1 MTDARAAT
9 GRIASFRVNRD
20 CPGVLDRTPADTAA
34 CYTGQVIR
42 SGTDAVATPGIAPP
56 DMRRRFEFGFSVDPG
71 RALGRAGGKGV
82 LGPVLYDGPAIWRAT
97 DTSAGAATLRINRL
111 ANTADVAAWGPGA
124 ADAVAAV
131 PALLG
136 AHDDP
141 TALIPADRVVAGWVR
156 RWPARRLTATGT
168 VWEHIVPTVCGQKV
182 PGLNAKNSWQG
193 ILRRWGRRPPGPA
206 PEALRLPPAAD
217 VLASLAYHE
226 FHRFDIE
233 RRRAEA
239 IIAAAR
245 RADTLEG
252 VARLAPAEARERLQS
267 IRGIGPWTASIV
279 VLLCHGDPDS
289 VIVGDY
295 QIPSYVTWHLAGER
309 RGDDDRM
316 LELLE
321 PYRGQ
326 RARVQAL
333 AKSAGA
339 PPRHG
344 PRMPL
349 QDLQDR

>member
-1 MTDARAAT
+1 MRPT
-9 GRIASFRVNRD
+9 
-20 CPGVLDRTPADTAA
+20 TAA
-34 CYTGQVIR
+34 AAL
-42 SGTDAVATPGIAPP
+42 SGTP
-56 DMRRRFEFGFSVDPG
+56 DIRQQFEFDYSLDPG
-71 RALGRAGGKGV
+71 RSLGRVGGKGAV
-82 LGPVLYDGPAIWRAT
+82 GPVLYDGPDIWRT
-97 DTSAGAATLRINRL
+97 RDTPAGEATLRITRSGHM
-111 ANTADVAAWGPGA
+111 ADVAGWGPGA
-124 ADAVAAV
+124 EIAAAGV

-141 TALIPADRVVAGWVR
+141 TALVPQDAVVAGWVR

-168 VWEHIVPTVCGQKV
+168 IWEHVVPTVCGQKV

-193 ILRRWGRRPPGPA
+193 ILRRWGRQPPGPV
-206 PEALRLPPAAD
+206 PSALRLPPTAEL
-217 VLASLAYHE
+217 LASLAYHE
-226 FHRFDIE
+226 FHRFNIE

-239 IIAAAR
+239 IIAFAR
-245 RADTLEG
+245 RADTLE
-252 VARLAPAEARERLQS
+252 RLAQCPPQQARERLQNV
-267 IRGIGPWTASIV
+267 RGIGPWTASIM

-316 LELLE
+316 LGLLE
-321 PYRGQ
+321 PYQGQ

-333 AKSAGA
+333 AKSAGP

-349 QDLQDR
+349 QDLQNR

>member
-1 MTDARAAT
+1 MRRGTAPAPAARALRAESPDLVQRLEFDFELDA
-9 GRIASFRVNRD
+9 GR
-20 CPGVLDRTPADTAA
+20 T
-34 CYTGQVIR
+34 
-42 SGTDAVATPGIAPP
+42 
-56 DMRRRFEFGFSVDPG
+56 
-71 RALGRAGGKGV
+71 LGRVGGKGR
-82 LGPVLYDGPAIWRAT
+82 LGPVLYDGPAIWRAA
-97 DTSAGAATLRINRL
+97 DTPDGEATLRITRL
-111 ANTADVAAWGPGA
+111 SRTAEICAWGPGA
-124 ADAVAAV
+124 EAAAERV

-141 TALIPADRVVAGWVR
+141 SALVPQDAVVAGWVR

-168 VWEHIVPTVCGQKV
+168 IWEHVVPTVCGQKV

-193 ILRRWGRRPPGPA
+193 ILRRWGRQPPGPA
-206 PEALRLPPAAD
+206 PSTLRLPPMAE
-217 VLASLAYHE
+217 LMASFAYHE

-239 IIAAAR
+239 IIAFAR
-245 RADTLEG
+245 RAATLE
-252 VARLAPAEARERLQS
+252 RLAHCPPEQARKRLQA

-289 VIVGDY
+289 VIIGDY
-295 QIPSYVTWHLAGER
+295 QIPSYVTWHLSGER

-333 AKSAGA
+333 AKSAGP

-349 QDLQDR
+349 QDLQHR

>member
-1 MTDARAAT
+1 MR
-9 GRIASFRVNRD
+9 
-20 CPGVLDRTPADTAA
+20 L
-34 CYTGQVIR
+34 
-42 SGTDAVATPGIAPP
+42 GTDAAVAPGVDPP
-56 DMRRRFEFGFSVDPG
+56 DVRQCLEFSFSVEPG
-71 RALGRAGGKGV
+71 RALGRVGGKGV
-82 LGPVLYDGPAIWRAT
+82 LGPVVYDGPAIWRAT
-97 DTSAGAATLRINRL
+97 DTAAGEATLRINRL

-124 ADAVAAV
+124 ADAVASV
-131 PALLG
+131 PRLLG

-141 TALIPADRVVAGWVR
+141 SALVPQDAVVSGWVR

-168 VWEHIVPTVCGQKV
+168 IWEHVVPTVCGQKV

-193 ILRRWGRRPPGPA
+193 ILRRWGRQPPGPA
-206 PEALRLPPAAD
+206 PSALRLPPTAD
-217 VLASLAYHE
+217 LMASLAYHE

-239 IIAAAR
+239 IIAFAR
-245 RADTLEG
+245 RAASLE
-252 VARLAPAEARERLQS
+252 RLAQCPPQQAREHLQT

-295 QIPSYVTWHLAGER
+295 QIPSYVTWHMAGER

-344 PRMPL
+344 PRMSL
-349 QDLQDR
+349 QDLQGR

>member
-1 MTDARAAT
+1 MRLGT
-9 GRIASFRVNRD
+9 
-20 CPGVLDRTPADTAA
+20 DTAA
-34 CYTGQVIR
+34 
-42 SGTDAVATPGIAPP
+42 APGAALP
-56 DMRRRFEFGFSVDPG
+56 DVRQRFEFDFSVDPG
-71 RALGRAGGKGV
+71 RALGRVGGKGV
-82 LGPVLYDGPAIWRAT
+82 LGPVLYDGPVIWRAA
-97 DTSAGAATLRINRL
+97 DTAAGEATLRVTR
-111 ANTADVAAWGPGA
+111 AGHVADVAAWGPGA
-124 ADAVAAV
+124 EIAAAAV

-141 TALIPADRVVAGWVR
+141 GALVPRDAVVAGWVR

-168 VWEHIVPTVCGQKV
+168 IWEHMVPTVCGQKV

-206 PEALRLPPAAD
+206 PDALRLPPAPE
-217 VLASLAYHE
+217 LMASLAYHE

-239 IIAAAR
+239 IIACAR

-252 VARLAPAEARERLQS
+252 VARLGAAEARERLQAV
-267 IRGIGPWTASIV
+267 RGIGPWTASIV

-309 RGDDDRM
+309 RGDDARM

-344 PRMPL
+344 PRLPL
-349 QDLQDR
+349 QDLQRR

>member
-1 MTDARAAT
+1 MNADV
-9 GRIASFRVNRD
+9 GQRIGSAVSERRV
-20 CPGVLDRTPADTAA
+20 PA
-34 CYTGQVIR
+34 
-42 SGTDAVATPGIAPP
+42 P
-56 DMRRRFEFGFSVDPG
+56 DVVERLEFDFELDPG
-71 RALGRAGGKGV
+71 RALGRTGGKGPI
-82 LGPVLYDGPAIWRAT
+82 GPVLYDGAAIWRAQ
-97 DTSAGAATLRINRL
+97 DTPAGEATLRIARL
-111 ANTADVAAWGPGA
+111 GRTAEVCAWGPGA
-124 ADAVAAV
+124 EAAAAGV
-131 PALLG
+131 PKLLG

-141 TALIPADRVVAGWVR
+141 AALVPKDALVAGWMR
-156 RWPARRLTATGT
+156 RWPTRRLTATGT
-168 VWEHIVPTVCGQKV
+168 VWEHLVPTVCGQKV

-206 PEALRLPPAAD
+206 PDRLRLPPTAD
-217 VLASLAYHE
+217 LMASLAYHE

-239 IIAAAR
+239 IIAFAR
-245 RADTLEG
+245 RAHTLE
-252 VARLAPAEARERLQS
+252 RLAQAPPNAAREGLQA

-279 VLLCHGDPDS
+279 VLLSHGDPDS

-295 QIPSYVTWHLAGER
+295 QIPSYVTWHFARER
-309 RGDDDRM
+309 RGDDARM

-333 AKSAGA
+333 AKSAGP

-349 QDLQDR
+349 QDLQGC

>member
-1 MTDARAAT
+1 M
-9 GRIASFRVNRD
+9 
-20 CPGVLDRTPADTAA
+20 
-34 CYTGQVIR
+34 R
-42 SGTDAVATPGIAPP
+42 SGTHAVATPGIAPP
-56 DMRRRFEFGFSVDPG
+56 DIRQRFEFDYSLDAG
-71 RALGRAGGKGV
+71 RSLGRVGGKGA
-82 LGPVLYDGPAIWRAT
+82 LGPVLYDGPVIWRT
-97 DTSAGAATLRINRL
+97 QDTPVGEATLRITRS
-111 ANTADVAAWGPGA
+111 AHVADVAVWGPGA
-124 ADAVAAV
+124 EIAAAGV

-141 TALIPADRVVAGWVR
+141 SALVPQDAVVAGWLR

-168 VWEHIVPTVCGQKV
+168 IWEHVIPTVCGQKV

-193 ILRRWGRRPPGPA
+193 ILRRWGRQPPGPA
-206 PEALRLPPAAD
+206 PSALRLPPTAE
-217 VLASLAYHE
+217 LMASFAYHE

-239 IIAAAR
+239 IIAFAR
-245 RADTLEG
+245 RAATLEG
-252 VARLAPAEARERLQS
+252 VARLAPAAARERLQVVS
-267 IRGIGPWTASIV
+267 GIGPWTASIV

-295 QIPSYVTWHLAGER
+295 QIPSYVTWHFAGER

-316 LELLE
+316 LELLA

-333 AKSAGA
+333 AKSAGP

-349 QDLQDR
+349 QDLQNR

>member
-1 MTDARAAT
+1 MRSVPSTAGARDS
-9 GRIASFRVNRD
+9 AS
-20 CPGVLDRTPADTAA
+20 
-34 CYTGQVIR
+34 
-42 SGTDAVATPGIAPP
+42 P
-56 DMRRRFEFGFSVDPG
+56 DLRRHFEFDFELDIGP
-71 RALGRAGGKGV
+71 ALGRVGGKGA
-82 LGPVLYDGPAIWRAT
+82 LGPVLYDGPRIWRAQ
-97 DTSAGAATLRINRL
+97 DTPSGEATLCITRS
-111 ANTADVAAWGPGA
+111 AHAAEVEAWGAGA
-124 ADAVAAV
+124 ADAVSGV

-136 AHDDP
+136 AHDEP
-141 TALIPADRVVAGWVR
+141 AALVPADRTVAGWVR
-156 RWPARRLTATGT
+156 RWPLRRLTATGT
-168 VWEHIVPTVCGQKV
+168 VWEHVIPTVCGQKV
-182 PGLNAKNSWQG
+182 PGLNARNSWQG

-206 PEALRLPPAAD
+206 PEALRLPPAPEL
-217 VLASLAYHE
+217 VASLAYHE
-226 FHRFDIE
+226 FHRFDVE

-239 IIAAAR
+239 IIAFARKAETLERVIQLAPDAAR
-245 RADTLEG
+245 D
-252 VARLAPAEARERLQS
+252 RLQTV
-267 IRGIGPWTASIV
+267 RGIGPWTASIV

-344 PRMPL
+344 PRMSL
-349 QDLQDR
+349 QDLQGR

>member
-1 MTDARAAT
+1 MTRSPDLRQRFTFDYSLDA
-9 GRIASFRVNRD
+9 GRS
-20 CPGVLDRTPADTAA
+20 
-34 CYTGQVIR
+34 
-42 SGTDAVATPGIAPP
+42 
-56 DMRRRFEFGFSVDPG
+56 
-71 RALGRAGGKGV
+71 LGRVGGKGAV
-82 LGPVLYDGPAIWRAT
+82 GPALYDGPDIWRT
-97 DTSAGAATLRINRL
+97 QDTPAGVATLRITRS
-111 ANTADVAAWGPGA
+111 AHVADVAAWGSGA
-124 ADAVAAV
+124 EIAVAGV

-136 AHDDP
+136 THDDP
-141 TALIPADRVVAGWVR
+141 CALVPQDAVVAGWLR

-168 VWEHIVPTVCGQKV
+168 IWEHVIPTVCGQKV

-193 ILRRWGRRPPGPA
+193 ILRRWGRQPPGPA
-206 PEALRLPPAAD
+206 PSALRLPPTAE
-217 VLASLAYHE
+217 LMASLAYHE

-239 IIAAAR
+239 IIAFAR
-245 RADTLEG
+245 RAATLEG
-252 VARLAPAEARERLQS
+252 VARLAPPIARERLQAV
-267 IRGIGPWTASIV
+267 RGIGPWTASIV

-344 PRMPL
+344 PRMSL
-349 QDLQDR
+349 QNLQDR

>member
-1 MTDARAAT
+1 MGSGNVT
-9 GRIASFRVNRD
+9 AS
-20 CPGVLDRTPADTAA
+20 
-34 CYTGQVIR
+34 
-42 SGTDAVATPGIAPP
+42 SAPSP
-56 DMRRRFEFGFSVDPG
+56 DLRRRFEFDYSLDAGK
-71 RALGRAGGKGV
+71 ALGRVGGKGA
-82 LGPVLYDGPAIWRAT
+82 LGPVLYAGPDIWRAQAT
-97 DTSAGAATLRINRL
+97 PAGEATLRITRSGHR
-111 ANTADVAAWGPGA
+111 AEVMGWGPGA
-124 ADAVAAV
+124 SEAAAGV

-136 AHDDP
+136 NDDDP
-141 TALIPADRVVAGWVR
+141 AALVPQDAVVSGWVR

-168 VWEHIVPTVCGQKV
+168 IWEHVVPTVCGQKV
-182 PGLNAKNSWQG
+182 PGLNARNSWQG

-206 PEALRLPPAAD
+206 PETLRLPPAPD
-217 VLASLAYHE
+217 VMASLAYHE

-239 IIAAAR
+239 IIAFAR
-245 RADTLEG
+245 RAATLEG
-252 VARLAPAEARERLQS
+252 AARCEPAVARERLQAV
-267 IRGIGPWTASIV
+267 RGIGPWTASII

-344 PRMPL
+344 PRMAL
-349 QDLQDR
+349 QDLQRR

>member
-1 MTDARAAT
+1 MRT
-9 GRIASFRVNRD
+9 GPGSAS
-20 CPGVLDRTPADTAA
+20 TAS
-34 CYTGQVIR
+34 TR
-42 SGTDAVATPGIAPP
+42 SP
-56 DMRRRFEFGFSVDPG
+56 DLRQRFEFDYSLDAG
-71 RALGRAGGKGV
+71 RSLGRAGGKGT
-82 LGPVLYDGPAIWRAT
+82 LGPVLYAGPHIWRAQ
-97 DTSAGAATLRINRL
+97 DTPSGEATLRITRDGHN
-111 ANTADVAAWGPGA
+111 AEVIGWGPGA
-124 ADAVAAV
+124 SEAAAGV

-136 AHDDP
+136 SRDEPAALVPHD
-141 TALIPADRVVAGWVR
+141 AVVAGWVR

-168 VWEHIVPTVCGQKV
+168 IWEHVVPTVCGQKV
-182 PGLNAKNSWQG
+182 PGLNARHSWQG

-206 PEALRLPPAAD
+206 PDALRLPPAAE
-217 VLASLAYHE
+217 LMASLAYHE
-226 FHRFDIE
+226 FHRFDVE

-239 IIAAAR
+239 IIAFAR
-245 RADTLEG
+245 RASTLEG
-252 VARLAPAEARERLQS
+252 AARVAPQAARERLQAV
-267 IRGIGPWTASIV
+267 RGIGPWTASII

-344 PRMPL
+344 PRMAL
-349 QDLQDR
+349 QDLQHR

>member
-1 MTDARAAT
+1 MPF
-9 GRIASFRVNRD
+9 GAS
-20 CPGVLDRTPADTAA
+20 TAA
-34 CYTGQVIR
+34 A
-42 SGTDAVATPGIAPP
+42 SGTAAPDAAE
-56 DMRRRFEFGFSVDPG
+56 RFEFSFSVDAG
-71 RALGRAGGKGV
+71 KALGRVGGKGT

-97 DTSAGAATLRINRL
+97 DTPAGEATLRITR
-111 ANTADVAAWGPGA
+111 AAHAAEVAGWGPGA
-124 ADAVAAV
+124 SDAVAGV

-141 TALIPADRVVAGWVR
+141 AALVPQDRMVAGWIR
-156 RWPARRLTATGT
+156 RWPQRRITATGT
-168 VWEHIVPTVCGQKV
+168 IWEHVVPTVCGQKV

-206 PEALRLPPAAD
+206 PDTLRLPPAPE
-217 VLASLAYHE
+217 LMASLAYHE
-226 FHRFDIE
+226 YHRFDIE

-239 IIAAAR
+239 IIAFAR
-245 RADTLEG
+245 RAATLEG
-252 VARLAPAEARERLQS
+252 VARLAPAEARDRLQTV
-267 IRGIGPWTASIV
+267 RGIGPWTASII

-326 RARVQAL
+326 RARVQGL

-344 PRMPL
+344 PRLAL
-349 QDLQDR
+349 QDLQGR